1 MLNHSGLIVFDMD
14 STLISIE
21 CIDEIA
27 NLLGQRDAVAA
38 ITEQAMRGEIDFA
51 ASLTQRVAL
60 LEGID
65 VSLFNRLFTPIPFTQ
80 GAQALIDY
88 CKSKHWYCVVVS
100 GGFTWFTGRVA
111 EQLGLD
117 MHVANELE
125 IHNGKLTGK
134 VSGAIVDGHK
144 KAQVLQNLKQ
154 QLPANAPVVAV
165 GDGANDQWMLQA
177 ADLGVAF
184 CAKPVLQEVADVSV
198 SQPDLALII
207 NELKG
212 RF

>member
-1 MLNHSGLIVFDMD
+1 
-14 STLISIE
+14 
-21 CIDEIA
+21 
-27 NLLGQRDAVAA
+27 
-38 ITEQAMRGEIDFA
+38 
-51 ASLTQRVAL
+51 
-60 LEGID
+60 
-65 VSLFNRLFTPIPFTQ
+65 
-80 GAQALIDY
+80 
-88 CKSKHWYCVVVS
+88 
-100 GGFTWFTGRVA
+100 
-111 EQLGLD
+111 

-144 KAQVLQNLKQ
+144 KAQVLQSLRQ